1 MKRWVFMTHQVALL
15 SAVLHAAGPPQPPVP
30 PLRPTFVYDRSRGCW
45 DIEVYSTNV
54 AETEVLSVNIALD
67 RNRLPTKARPLVID
81 LARPPK
87 DTEVVVE
94 VYRTRKHH
102 WPCTHSL
109 PWGAEEPTTWVA
121 TRGSLSVV
129 AEPPAS
135 NQPEYAVT
143 VRVTNAEFVGPGGM
157 KVRPNRA
164 LELRTLAGRPDG
176 G

>member
-1 MKRWVFMTHQVALL
+1 MKRWVFVTLQTVLL
-15 SAVLHAAGPPQPPVP
+15 SAVAYAAGRPQQPAP
-30 PLRPTFVYDRSRGCW
+30 PLRPTFGYDRSQGCW

-54 AETEVLSVNIALD
+54 AKTEVFSVNVALD
-67 RNRLPTKARPLVID
+67 RDRLPTKAKPLVVN

-87 DTEVVVE
+87 NTEVVVE

-102 WPCTHSL
+102 WPCTHSF

-121 TRGSLSVV
+121 TRGDLTVV
-129 AEPPAS
+129 AEPPAA

-157 KVRPNRA
+157 KVRPNRT